1 MWIRGLVASRCWCS
15 CSPLGTLLRE
25 AGDDRTPDLCTEP
38 NLPAL
43 CPHLTPSRRRMRSR
57 LEGSC
62 SMLPRTRV
70 LHSGHRSSFCD
81 FRILCR
87 QGLQNVCWHG
97 STFAV
102 ASSFSKHTGHSN
114 RSRRAKSSIFSAEP
128 LQERG
133 RGRAR
138 PASTGAARGALP
150 REAAPGS
157 GSNPAR
163 RRERGAELRCR
174 SCNAAT
180 YIQSCARSQSGAH
193 SLRPQPGSK

>member
-1 MWIRGLVASRCWCS
+1 M
-15 CSPLGTLLRE
+15 E
-25 AGDDRTPDLCTEP
+25 AGEDRTPDLWIEP
-38 NLPAL
+38 NLVTF

-62 SMLPRTRV
+62 SMLHRTRV
-70 LHSGHRSSFCD
+70 LHSGHRSSFWD

-128 LQERG
+128 LQERSQG
-133 RGRAR
+133 H
-138 PASTGAARGALP
+138 PHPTSTAVG
-150 REAAPGS
+150 
-157 GSNPAR
+157 
-163 RRERGAELRCR
+163 
-174 SCNAAT
+174 
-180 YIQSCARSQSGAH
+180 
-193 SLRPQPGSK
+193 